1 MSSKKHLGFPGCFLF
16 DNKVDVNMRFEKR
29 IENMIIRAKR
39 LKNNKEYDF
48 SRVSTEELKELLNLL
63 ESDPENERIDIIL
76 EKGGVI

>member
-1 MSSKKHLGFPGCFLF
+1 MFFLF
-16 DNKVDVNMRFEKR
+16 DNKVDVSMRFEKR

>member
-1 MSSKKHLGFPGCFLF
+1 
-16 DNKVDVNMRFEKR
+16 MRFEKR